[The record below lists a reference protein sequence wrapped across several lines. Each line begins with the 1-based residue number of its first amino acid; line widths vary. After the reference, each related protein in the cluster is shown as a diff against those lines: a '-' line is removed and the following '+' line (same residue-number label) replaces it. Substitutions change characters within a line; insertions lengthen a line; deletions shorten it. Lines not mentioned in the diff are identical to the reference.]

1 MLVTGAANAW
11 NVPAAEI
18 ETSNSVLTHAS
29 GRHATY
35 GEMAE
40 AAGRLAVPED
50 VRLKKPSQFTLIGK
64 QTGTPRVLDASGKL
78 AGWQHTIV
86 GQSIFGGTALASYTI
101 KDGVDAMSVEGV
113 FPSQYAIPQMR
124 GGLHSTELRVPPLWL
139 RCVGNAHRKQQCR
152 AHRGWRAWRAPAC
165 SRGRQG
171 HGAVRGCK
179 GVAVAAGT
187 GGASGALTR
196 PA

>member
-1 MLVTGAANAW
+1 MLVTGAANPW

-40 AAGRLAVPED
+40 AAGRLAVPKD

-124 GGLHSTELRVPPLWL
+124 GAFIRRNCVSRRCGCVVLAMHIVSSNAAPTGVGEPGVPPL
-139 RCVGNAHRKQQCR
+139 
-152 AHRGWRAWRAPAC
+152 APAVVKAMA
-165 SRGRQG
+165 RL
-171 HGAVRGCK
+171 
-179 GVAVAAGT
+179 GVARVWRLPLARAGLVA
-187 GGASGALTR
+187 L
-196 PA
+196 